1 MHINLLF
8 SNNWLSM
15 LNSTLEDLVLYM
27 HRELSPAKKAE
38 VEDELQQN
46 WALREKYNVLLES
59 LNRLNKIKLQSPRM
73 QTINAIMQYANK
85 VTKVSS

>member
-27 HRELSPAKKAE
+27 HRELSSAKKAE

-46 WALREKYNVLLES
+46 WALREKYNVLLDS
-59 LNRLNKIKLQSPRM
+59 FNRLNNIKLQSPRR

-85 VTKVSS
+85 ITKVST

>member
-1 MHINLLF
+1 
-8 SNNWLSM
+8 M

-46 WALREKYNVLLES
+46 WVLREKYNVLLES

>member
-27 HRELSPAKKAE
+27 HRELSSAKKAE

-46 WALREKYNVLLES
+46 WALREKYNVLLDS
-59 LNRLNKIKLQSPRM
+59 FNRLNNIKLQSPRR

-85 VTKVSS
+85 ITKVSS